1 MERTHYH
8 PVDLVIVQ
16 GDTRV
21 CQRCDKTW
29 NFYDEVVPECVAA
42 PEETAI
48 ELGPTVTY
56 ASVDDANNMSN
67 ASPPKFTPEEQ
78 RERTKKLLKW
88 VIENYDRTT
97 AKKFFPGA
105 RHCVADFTL
114 EDDIVCQAA
123 ITATYRVAIDPAT
136 GEVATL
142 ESLDAVKRSGAATPE
157 QAVRVAKNIL
167 KTLHTPGPGPTYVS
181 GPPNLP
187 DNNPKTHMGAL
198 KIPLHLVP
206 PSVMHALA
214 LTFEDGANKYG
225 AFNWRSEQVSAS
237 VYYGALMRHM
247 FAWFDGEDFAEDS
260 GRQHLHH
267 AMACLAILIDAD
279 SIMMLNDDRP
289 EKGASSVLQKIYL
302 EKKK

>member
-1 MERTHYH
+1 MAMHYH

-29 NFYDEVVPECVAA
+29 NFMDAQIPYCVAPPSPDGSDVDDSVDAVDEDFSLDVPED
-42 PEETAI
+42 
-48 ELGPTVTY
+48 GGFG
-56 ASVDDANNMSN
+56 
-67 ASPPKFTPEEQ
+67 PPKFTPEEQ

-88 VIENYDRTT
+88 VLENYDRTK
-97 AKKFFPGA
+97 AKEFFPNS
-105 RHCVADFTL
+105 RQCVADFTL
-114 EDDIVCQAA
+114 EDDIACQQA
-123 ITATYRVAIDPAT
+123 IMATYLVCIDPVSNNVVTQQYMNAI
-136 GEVATL
+136 
-142 ESLDAVKRSGAATPE
+142 KYPGANTPE
-157 QAVRVAKNIL
+157 EAMRASTFHPDL
-167 KTLHTPGPGPTYVS
+167 ARSTT
-181 GPPNLP
+181 LP
-187 DNNPKTHMGAL
+187 DMNPKTRMGAL
-198 KIPLHLVP
+198 KVPLHLVP

-260 GRQHLHH
+260 GRLHLHH